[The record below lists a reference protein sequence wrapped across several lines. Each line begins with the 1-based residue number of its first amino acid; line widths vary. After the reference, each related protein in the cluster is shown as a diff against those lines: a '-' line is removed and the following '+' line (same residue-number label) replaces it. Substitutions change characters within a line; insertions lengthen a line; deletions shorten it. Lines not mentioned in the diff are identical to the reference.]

1 MAHPTDAEQNTWKLG
16 RCMGPCLGLASGP
29 GLNLALAALAGLALA
44 LAAPAALAQDG
55 DGGGEEELAEEIEE
69 IVVVGSR
76 ISRVYTAGGAPISV
90 FDRRDIIA
98 SGTASV
104 GDFLQQLPGQGS
116 AVNTTYNNGGDGSVR
131 VGFRNLQPP
140 RTLVLVN
147 GRRWVNS
154 GTGADSSVDL
164 NTIPIVMIE
173 RIEVLKDG
181 ASAVYGSDAIAAV
194 VNVITRDS
202 IDGLHFGFRD
212 GEYTAGGGRIQTY
225 EMTFGGRSDDGNTT
239 FIIGASIDREYEL
252 SNADRVQTAAPP
264 VGGSSGTPQ
273 GSFSYSNPVDDLQ
286 DEASKRTRRF
296 LTTTTVSTFR
306 AAGDP
311 SDDPV
316 PTADAKL
323 GDAVAARISGTEDF
337 VELQF
342 QQIEGTW
349 YDRQRHI
356 YTPAVTDSTPTPTER
371 ITLHAAWLALTPQQQ
386 YDYSQRG
393 DYRKEYR
400 FSDNEWYEFGQTV
413 TLTNDDDPGMG
424 GTITETVT
432 RPVQGVTQPLA
443 TQFEGGAEETNAFG
457 DTILPCTTFTAKDG
471 GGVDSTL
478 GENGERLL
486 YTEGSNVDN
495 FRCWESGRDRFNYN
509 PQNLVR
515 TPNERRSVFAI
526 LGRDIYEG
534 HRAKV
539 EISYQNRRSN
549 QKLAP
554 QPLFWG
560 LRPGQHIAH
569 DNVYNPF
576 GVQFC
581 AGGDMGTNNCAHPD
595 DLDSGT
601 GELIDSPTKTVWGRF
616 GRRLLEFSN
625 RFFRQDIETFR
636 FAASLEGSIDAN
648 WDYTAFWQWA
658 QNQSVVSGQ
667 GELNTS
673 FVQNALGSPSG
684 CTGRCVPLNVF
695 GGQGA
700 NARRDTPLE
709 QTGPG
714 GTTWSGSGS
723 ITPEMVE
730 YLSFTRQDTGA
741 NTLKAYGFEV
751 SGNVGSLP
759 GGPIGIAAGL
769 EIRGETGYSQPDAI
783 VAAGITSGGAAKPTS
798 GGYDVTSLFAEGAFP
813 WITSGDLSFETLM
826 ALRYSDYSTFGS
838 NLTYKL
844 TNRFALGEAVVLRST
859 ISTGFRAPSIA
870 NLFGGEEDNFPA
882 VEDPCAVNSANFTG
896 DPATGVQDTR
906 CNVAGVPNG
915 FMQVDT
921 QIRTTDTANF
931 ALEPEES
938 NNLTLGVVIKPAGN
952 LEVSFDY
959 FDVEITNTITRVS
972 AQLIFNGCYGV
983 TQVLGADFFC
993 TLITRD
999 ATGAV
1004 SDIRN
1009 AQTNLSV
1016 LKTSGIDGT
1025 VLWRDIE
1032 TPFGTW
1038 DLSFDIYLMREFT
1051 TTLGD
1056 GVTSGDLKGYVLGSG
1071 RSNYAD
1077 QRFRMFVDWRYGA
1090 WDARLILQGI
1100 GAATGVEGFPPS
1112 SSETQRPLS
1121 ATQYLDGHLAY
1132 TFTDMMGY
1140 GKDLRL
1146 TFGFSNLL
1154 DQDPPYF
1161 PESFGNNHNPDY
1173 RTWGS
1178 QAYYLRVS
1186 GNF

>member
-1 MAHPTDAEQNTWKLG
+1 MAHPTDTEQSIW
-16 RCMGPCLGLASGP
+16 RLGLG
-29 GLNLALAALAGLALA
+29 LAALAALALA
-44 LAAPAALAQDG
+44 LAAPAALAQDE
-55 DGGGEEELAEEIEE
+55 EEELAEEIEE

-131 VGFRNLQPP
+131 VGFRNLGSE

-154 GTGADSSVDL
+154 GTGANSSVDL

-194 VNVITRDS
+194 INVITRDS

-252 SNADRVQTAAPP
+252 SNTDRAQTAAPP

-286 DEASKRTRRF
+286 DAASMRTRRF
-296 LTTTTVSTFR
+296 LTTTTVSAFD
-306 AAGDP
+306 AGEGDGDP
-311 SDDPV
+311 TPSSGATRGDPV
-316 PTADAKL
+316 
-323 GDAVAARISGTEDF
+323 AVRVGGAGSDF

-342 QQIEGTW
+342 ELISGTW
-349 YDRQRHI
+349 YDMQRHI
-356 YTPAVTDSTPTPTER
+356 ATPAAEPGSTTTPTER
-371 ITLHAAWLALTPQQQ
+371 TYSHTDWLGLNPQQQ
-386 YDYSQRG
+386 YAISQRD

-400 FSDNEWYEFGQTV
+400 FSNDQWYEFGQTV
-413 TLTNDDDPGMG
+413 ALTDASNPGMG

-478 GENGERLL
+478 GENGERSLF
-486 YTEGSNVDN
+486 TEGSNVDN

-560 LRPGQHIAH
+560 MRPGEHIAH

-581 AGGDMGTNNCAHPD
+581 AGGDMGTNNCAHPV
-595 DLDSGT
+595 DLDPST
-601 GELIDSPTKTVWGRF
+601 GELVDSPTKTVWGRF

-658 QNQSVVSGQ
+658 QNQSVASGQ

-673 FVQNALGSPSG
+673 FVQNALGSPND

-700 NARRDTPLE
+700 NARRGTPLE
-709 QTGPG
+709 QTGLG

-769 EIRGETGYSQPDAI
+769 EIRGETGYYQPDAI

-813 WITSGDLSFETLM
+813 WITSGDLSFETLL
-826 ALRYSDYSTFGS
+826 AFRYSDYSTFGS

-844 TNRFALGEAVVLRST
+844 TNRFALGEAVILRST

-882 VEDPCAVNSANFTG
+882 VDDPCAVNSPNFTG

-906 CNVAGVPNG
+906 CAVARVPDG

-921 QIRTTDTANF
+921 QIRTTNTANF

-938 NNLTLGVVIKPAGN
+938 DNLTLGVVIKPASN
-952 LEVSFDY
+952 LEISFDY
-959 FDVEITNTITRVS
+959 FDVEITNTITRVT

-983 TQVLGADFFC
+983 TQVFGADFFC

-1004 SDIRN
+1004 SDIQN

-1032 TPFGTW
+1032 TPLGTW
-1038 DLSFDIYLMREFT
+1038 DLSFDIYLMSEFT

-1090 WDARLILQGI
+1090 WDARLILQSI

-1112 SSETQRPLS
+1112 ASEVQRPLS
-1121 ATQYLDGHLAY
+1121 TTQYLDGHLAY
-1132 TFTDMMGY
+1132 TLTDMMGY